1 MNYMD
6 KKERFDKALK
16 EYLYRFE
23 LHPLDEWN
31 TLIGTE
37 EYYLFSLTLVS
48 YPKEDSEPHGLF
60 VPIAKEL
67 AFLREIDDVFES
79 KVTKQSVSDA
89 ISQSIREFEKFP
101 IPDEAIEKFSDKI
114 FETLIWHFE
123 SQAEALVPLYNIKCT
138 YDIEMPLANSVL
150 HSGDSQSLFAEK
162 ANHSF
167 YKDMFKDMFAEIAE
181 ESFLRIPVT
190 GDSESRQEQ
199 AEQETEEALKVL
211 RFVTLWQSAAKGN
224 KKVRTN
230 PASKVSQW
238 KPSVRTILF
247 HQPDKPQSRLGWYS
261 DGRNSLQIS
270 NHDVDNAWQFLG
282 LDDIN
287 YHYQN
292 IENPISSRVQRAI
305 TLYDNGT
312 RVTTNWEALYHY
324 VVSINVAIPT
334 SLSNRDKLRK
344 DLETLIKY
352 GRGYV
357 GTKNEDENQS
367 EPEIITWNEMV
378 KRTAEP
384 FAKFY
389 TLRSKI
395 LHGNEMSEDEIS
407 DDDVKDARELAH
419 NAVRLIAKLA
429 RELEWKTY
437 NEAKEWFRTH
447 RNKPKS
453 D

>member
-6 KKERFDKALK
+6 KKKRFDKVLK
-16 EYLYRFE
+16 EYLCQFE

-31 TLIGTE
+31 TFTE
-37 EYYLFSLTLVS
+37 MGEYYLFSLTLVS

-79 KVTKQSVSDA
+79 RVTKQSVSDA

-101 IPDEAIEKFSDKI
+101 IPDEAIEKFSDMI
-114 FETLIWHFE
+114 FEILLRYFTR
-123 SQAEALVPLYNIKCT
+123 QAEALVPLYNIRCLGKV
-138 YDIEMPLANSVL
+138 EMPLANAIL
-150 HSGDSQSLFAEK
+150 YSGGSRSLLADEVNRPNIIRDFSK
-162 ANHSF
+162 MSDN
-167 YKDMFKDMFAEIAE
+167 
-181 ESFLRIPVT
+181 SFLRIPVT
-190 GDSESRQEQ
+190 GDNKSCQEQ
-199 AEQETEEALKVL
+199 AKQETEEALKVL
-211 RFVTLWQSAAKGN
+211 RFVTFWQSTMKGN
-224 KKVRTN
+224 KKVKTN

-238 KPSVRTILF
+238 KTCIQTILF
-247 HQPDKPQSRLGWYS
+247 HQLDEPQSGPRWYS
-261 DGRNSLQIS
+261 DRQNSLQI
-270 NHDVDNAWQFLG
+270 NNRAVDGARQFFG

-292 IENPISSRVQRAI
+292 ISPMLSRVQRAL

-312 RVTTNWEALYHY
+312 RVATNWEALYHY

-334 SLSNRDKLRK
+334 SEDEGDKLKK

-357 GTKNEDENQS
+357 RTNNEEENQS
-367 EPEIITWNEMV
+367 EPEIITWDEMV
-378 KRTAEP
+378 KRVAEP
-384 FAKFY
+384 FADFY
-389 TLRSKI
+389 ILRNKI

-407 DDDVKDARELAH
+407 DGNVKDARELAH
-419 NAVRLIAKLA
+419 NAVRLIAKLTC
-429 RELEWKTY
+429 ELKWEGYK
-437 NEAKEWFRTH
+437 EAKKWFKSH

>member
-16 EYLYRFE
+16 EYLHQFK
-23 LHPLDEWN
+23 LHPSNEWN

-48 YPKEDSEPHGLF
+48 YPKEDSKPHGLF

-261 DGRNSLQIS
+261 DRQDSLQIS
-270 NHDVDNAWQFLG
+270 NHDVDNARQILG

-292 IENPISSRVQRAI
+292 VENPFSSRVRKALA
-305 TLYDNGT
+305 LYDSGT
-312 RVTTNWEALYHY
+312 RSTTNWEALYHY
-324 VVSINVAIPT
+324 VVSIDVAIPT
-334 SLSNRDKLRK
+334 SGKGDDLKK
-344 DLETLIKY
+344 DLETLVQH
-352 GRGYV
+352 GDHYV
-357 GTKNEDENQS
+357 GVMKKDENS
-367 EPEIITWNEMV
+367 SKPEITNWDEIV
-378 KRTAEP
+378 KRTTDP
-384 FAKFY
+384 FADFY
-389 TLRSKI
+389 MLRNKI
-395 LHGNEMSEDEIS
+395 LHGNEMSEDAIS

-419 NAVRLIAKLA
+419 NAVRLIAKLT
-429 RELEWKTY
+429 RELKWEGYK
-437 NEAKEWFRTH
+437 EAKKWFKSH